1 MESGEVFAWFVFLVI
16 MNLLFFAAFGSQ
28 NISDNT
34 IEEYIDSLMA
44 DEKPGGNSKWVWG
57 NVVNVAGKQIFLE
70 ELRAFMLEKEMT

>member
-1 MESGEVFAWFVFLVI
+1 MESGEVFAWIVFLVI

-44 DEKPGGNSKWVWG
+44 DEKPGGNSK
-57 NVVNVAGKQIFLE
+57 
-70 ELRAFMLEKEMT
+70 